1 MQIYFASLVSIESDF
16 CNQDGNHSDKL
27 EPFDE
32 SLFVPAD
39 DDRKVKDYTAGASA
53 V

>member
-1 MQIYFASLVSIESDF
+1 
-16 CNQDGNHSDKL
+16 L

-32 SLFVPAD
+32 SLIEPAD